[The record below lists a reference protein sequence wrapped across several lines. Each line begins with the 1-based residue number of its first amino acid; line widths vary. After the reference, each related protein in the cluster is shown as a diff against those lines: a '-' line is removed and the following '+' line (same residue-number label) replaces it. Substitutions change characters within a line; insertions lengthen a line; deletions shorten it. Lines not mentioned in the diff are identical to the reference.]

1 MWNKLRVCNLS
12 SGSDGNLTYI
22 ETLNA
27 KILLDAGLS
36 ASEITKRL
44 SLLRVTPEE
53 IDAVLITHEHM
64 DHIKGLDVFASKYH
78 TKVYVHNKGLWA
90 LKSKLKKADFIQFV
104 PFDDM
109 DFIIKDLYVSNFPL
123 SHDSVYCSGFSFKEK
138 TKKVS
143 ILTDLGYTNDEVLN
157 RIAGSVL
164 VYIEANHDEQMLKNN
179 PTYPLMLKQR
189 ILGKRGHLSNMACA
203 QAVEYLA
210 HTGTKQI
217 MLAHLSRENNT
228 PEVAYGS
235 ICAYLKEHGIE
246 EGKHI
251 KIAVTSIYPSY
262 VFNIC

>member
-1 MWNKLRVCNLS
+1 MRVCNLS

-44 SLLRVTPEE
+44 ALLRVTPEE
-53 IDAVLITHEHM
+53 IDAILITHEHC

-90 LKSKLKKADFIQFV
+90 LKSKLKKCDQIQFM

-109 DFIIKDLYVSNFPL
+109 DFYIKDLLVTNFPL
-123 SHDSVYCSGFSFKEK
+123 SHDSEYCSGYSFKEK

-143 ILTDLGYTNDEVLN
+143 ILTDLGYTNNEILSK
-157 RIAGSVL
+157 IAGSVL
-164 VYIEANHDEQMLKNN
+164 VYIEANHDIDMLKNN
-179 PTYPLMLKQR
+179 PSYPLVLKQR
-189 ILGKRGHLSNMACA
+189 ILGKRGHLSNVACA
-203 QAVEYLA
+203 EAVEYLA
-210 HTGTKQI
+210 RTCTKQV

-228 PEVAYGS
+228 PELAYGTV
-235 ICAYLKEHGIE
+235 CAYLKEHGIE
-246 EGKHI
+246 EGKNI
-251 KIAVTSIYPSY
+251 KIATASIYPSF
-262 VFNIC
+262 VFNVN

>member
-1 MWNKLRVCNLS
+1 MRVCNLS

-44 SLLRVTPEE
+44 ALLRVTPEE
-53 IDAVLITHEHM
+53 IDAILITHEHC

-90 LKSKLKKADFIQFV
+90 LKSKLKKCDQIQFM

-109 DFIIKDLYVSNFPL
+109 DFYIKDLLVTNFPL
-123 SHDSVYCSGFSFKEK
+123 SHDSEYCSEYSFKEK

-143 ILTDLGYTNDEVLN
+143 ILTDLGYTNNEILSK
-157 RIAGSVL
+157 IAGSVH
-164 VYIEANHDEQMLKNN
+164 VYIEANHDIDMLKNN
-179 PTYPLMLKQR
+179 PSYPLVLKQR
-189 ILGKRGHLSNMACA
+189 ILGKRGHLSNVACA
-203 QAVEYLA
+203 EAVEYLA
-210 HTGTKQI
+210 RTGTKQV

-228 PEVAYGS
+228 PELAYGTV
-235 ICAYLKEHGIE
+235 CAYLKEHGIE
-246 EGKHI
+246 EGKNI
-251 KIAVTSIYPSY
+251 KIATASIYPSF
-262 VFNIC
+262 VFNVN